1 MFQAEEICNRLL
13 ACLCERSICT
23 KKMENGI
30 AFFSLHNLVKQAIKL
45 FIEEDDDELELIKW
59 VLMVHISI
67 FAPCHISMLIK
78 YIAVQAIRFTA
89 TSIFIVFISKSD

>member
-1 MFQAEEICNRLL
+1 MLLRLASSSLFITAAKFVFQAEEICNRLL

-45 FIEEDDDELELIKW
+45 FIEEDDDELELIK
-59 VLMVHISI
+59 
-67 FAPCHISMLIK
+67 
-78 YIAVQAIRFTA
+78 
-89 TSIFIVFISKSD
+89 